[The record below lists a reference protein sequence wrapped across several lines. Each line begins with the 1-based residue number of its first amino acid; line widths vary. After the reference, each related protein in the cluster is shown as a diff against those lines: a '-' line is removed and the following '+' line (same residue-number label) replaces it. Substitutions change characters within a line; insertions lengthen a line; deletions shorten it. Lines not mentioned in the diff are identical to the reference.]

1 MDEFIQNKRIHDLL
15 LELLRVDRI
24 PDKCAWGTTW
34 ESIHLPEEYEK
45 PPKEEFE
52 TKLQELVDAQ
62 PWKELRTERN
72 RRLAEVDWVFST
84 DYQIEHKKRSEWLAY
99 RQALRDLPSTTND
112 PTNPSWPEKP
122 SIPTGTTLD
131 VKLEN
136 IETLKHQNTSLGS
149 KITSLEKKLT
159 DLELSLIELRR
170 RVGA

>member
-1 MDEFIQNKRIHDLL
+1 MSATSLASQAMRSLVGDDFQHMIASTDYDTFIL
-15 LELLRVDRI
+15 VG
-24 PDKCAWGTTW
+24 A
-34 ESIHLPEEYEK
+34 EK

-62 PWKELRTERN
+62 PFKELRTERN

-159 DLELSLIELRR
+159 DLELGLIELRK
-170 RVGA
+170 RVSA